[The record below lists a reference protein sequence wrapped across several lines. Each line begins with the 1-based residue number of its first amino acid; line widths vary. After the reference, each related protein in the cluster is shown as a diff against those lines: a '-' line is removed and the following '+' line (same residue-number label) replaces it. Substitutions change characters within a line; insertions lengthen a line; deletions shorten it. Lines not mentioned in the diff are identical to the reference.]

1 MEKMQF
7 GHRFVNEETFVQLMH
22 KSYPWPPSPHSE
34 LENCKK
40 KCTIFALPLFTED
53 KSSLRNLLDL
63 RDGNDDSVGDHDGHG
78 SQFLLQRTSP
88 DGSPS
93 LGSQVGFSQHN

>member
-1 MEKMQF
+1 MAPFSTLRIGKLQKTLSKV
-7 GHRFVNEETFVQLMH
+7 HNLCHCSLKT
-22 KSYPWPPSPHSE
+22 
-34 LENCKK
+34 NC
-40 KCTIFALPLFTED
+40 
-53 KSSLRNLLDL
+53 SLRNLLDL
-63 RDGNDDSVGDHDGHG
+63 CDGNDDGVCDHDGHG